1 MYEQQK
7 FKYQIYADGHVA
19 AMRYTS
25 MMVLGSVI
33 FKVQYR
39 AAVGVLQC
47 AAVGEV
53 DLGTCAPCLYVRIVW
68 PLHSWCSSPCW

>member
-1 MYEQQK
+1 VVPTQTLSISEVEKVPMYEQQK

-33 FKVQYR
+33 LKVHVAGTSVHGSTA
-39 AAVGVLQC
+39 AAVTVL
-47 AAVGEV
+47 
-53 DLGTCAPCLYVRIVW
+53 
-68 PLHSWCSSPCW
+68 

>member
-1 MYEQQK
+1 MVPTQTLSISEVEKVPMYEQQK

-33 FKVQYR
+33 LKVHVAGTSVHGST
-39 AAVGVLQC
+39 AAVAVTVL
-47 AAVGEV
+47 
-53 DLGTCAPCLYVRIVW
+53 
-68 PLHSWCSSPCW
+68 